1 MADDDYKHGEMDIT
15 AQEKTFDG
23 FMRYVVNIGIVLH
36 RDHHFPRDLRCLK
49 DGRMRA
55 LVRSVFRA
63 LCGPCCARPRA
74 GLAAC
79 AAEEVWA
86 PDEVVSQARYVPSGP
101 AKIQLLTMIS
111 NRNGSGGHSA
121 LLIDGPNGCCSIRPA
136 AGVIPWRRNATT

>member
-23 FMRYVVNIGIVLH
+23 FMRYVVNIGIVCIVIIIFLAIFASEG
-36 RDHHFPRDLRCLK
+36 RTDACPDPRPPSAR
-49 DGRMRA
+49 RA
-55 LVRSVFRA
+55 LA
-63 LCGPCCARPRA
+63 LALLL

-79 AAEEVWA
+79 AAEPVWA

-121 LLIDGPNGCCSIRPA
+121 L
-136 AGVIPWRRNATT
+136 